1 MEFVQNNILLIAI
14 TVVSGI
20 MLFLPS
26 VRRSGGDNIDPTEA
40 TLLINREDALVIDV
54 RESAEYVSG
63 HIPQARN
70 IPLSKFAERVGELDG
85 FKDKPVI
92 VNCRSG
98 HRSSNACSQLKKH
111 GFTRI
116 YNLDGGVGAWEQA
129 GLPLSRKGSK

>member
-1 MEFVQNNILLIAI
+1 MEFVQANILLIAI
-14 TVVSGI
+14 AVVSGV
-20 MLFLPS
+20 MLFVPS
-26 VRRSGGDNIDPTEA
+26 FRRSGGDNVDPTAA

-54 RESAEYVSG
+54 REPAEFVAG

-70 IPLSKFAERVGELDG
+70 IPLSKFAERVGELDQ
-85 FKDKPVI
+85 FKERPVI

-98 HRSSNACSQLKKH
+98 HRSANACGQLKKH

-129 GLPLSRKGSK
+129 GLPLSRRGGK